1 MLARAMSDIVG
12 CMDRPVDQT
21 GQAERTGESHLRSI
35 LATVP
40 DAMVIID
47 ERGTILSFSA
57 AAEKMF
63 GYTEAEVRGENVSML
78 MPSPDRERHDG
89 YLANYRKTGAR
100 KIIGIGRVTTARR
113 RDGNTFPIELSIGE
127 TWLDETRI
135 FTGFIHD
142 ITHRQQTEGQLK
154 DLQAELAHVGRVSE
168 MGTLASSLAHELNQ
182 PLTAVTSYCQS
193 IRLLAQDEADQNT
206 RELIAEAAEGAAK
219 EALRAGEIV
228 RRLRDFFARGDSE
241 RQVEDLPRL
250 ITEANALALVG
261 SRELG
266 MEVQV
271 ALDPE
276 AQLVLAD
283 RVQIQQVIINLI
295 RNAMDAMAEGEERLL
310 TISTSGALDDFVTIS
325 VQDTGPGISEAIAD
339 QLFQPF
345 VTSKQAGMG
354 IGLSICR
361 TIIEAHGGRIW
372 FEAAPERGTIFR
384 FTLQRAEN
392 HDDR

>member
-1 MLARAMSDIVG
+1 MNDILCAMGGEGDK
-12 CMDRPVDQT
+12 DR
-21 GQAERTGESHLRSI
+21 GAHRTSEAHLRSI

-40 DAMVIID
+40 DAMVVID
-47 ERGTILSFSA
+47 EIGVILSFSA

-63 GYTEAEVRGENVSML
+63 GYTEAEVLGENVSML

-89 YLANYRKTGAR
+89 YLANYRRSGEK
-100 KIIGIGRVTTARR
+100 KIIGIGRITNARR

-127 TWLDETRI
+127 ASVDDQRI

-142 ITHRQQTEGQLK
+142 ITQRQRAEAQLK
-154 DLQAELAHVGRVSE
+154 DLQAELAHVGRISE
-168 MGTLASSLAHELNQ
+168 MATLASSLAHELNQ

-193 IRLLAQDEADQNT
+193 IRRLAQGEADAGT
-206 RELIAEAAEGAAK
+206 RELIAEAADEAAN
-219 EALRAGEIV
+219 EALRSGEIV
-228 RRLRDFFARGDSE
+228 RRLRDFFARGHTE
-241 RQVEDLPRL
+241 RHVEELPRL

-266 MEVQV
+266 VEVQV

-276 AQLVLAD
+276 AELVLAD
-283 RVQIQQVIINLI
+283 RVQVQQVLINLI
-295 RNAMDAMAEGEERLL
+295 RNALDAMLESEERLL
-310 TISTSGALDDFVTIS
+310 GISTAAGPGELVTIA
-325 VQDTGPGISEAIAD
+325 VQDTGTGISDTVSD

-345 VTSKQAGMG
+345 VTSKQSGMG

-372 FEAAPERGTIFR
+372 FERAPEGGTIFR
-384 FTLQRAEN
+384 FTLPRVDGSHA
-392 HDDR
+392 